1 MHAAAP
7 LHVPQL
13 LAQFAVMNATFFVH
27 SPIAAQPAHDGALAA
42 ASAHGAVGAIVGVDA
57 GGAAPG
63 DGVVTVQIP
72 QLLAQFAVMNA
83 TFFVHSPI
91 AAQPAHDGA
100 LAAAS
105 AHGAVGAIV
114 ELDAGWAAP
123 GDGVTIP
130 GGRGG
135 PTGPGVGGAAIGVG
149 VITAA
154 VAVSAVDGA
163 TVRSPHA
170 VRTCS
175 STSFAGIV
183 VFQ

>member
-1 MHAAAP
+1 MSAAIARPTCEQFAYSPPDAAATAAWLSMHAAAP

-42 ASAHGAVGAIVGVDA
+42 ASAHGAVGAIV
-57 GGAAPG
+57 
-63 DGVVTVQIP
+63 
-72 QLLAQFAVMNA
+72 
-83 TFFVHSPI
+83 
-91 AAQPAHDGA
+91 
-100 LAAAS
+100 
-105 AHGAVGAIV
+105 
-114 ELDAGWAAP
+114 ELDAGGAAP

-149 VITAA
+149 VLTAA